1 MVSITQKYAPI
12 VFVFAIAFLMIAP
25 LQVIDVFAAIPSTM
39 SVAANN
45 IQVQSYDDRKVV
57 LTWTPVAVPGVG
69 FYDYELQ
76 VGSNA
81 DCETG
86 MVTYSDPHSIATIGS
101 FYNLTPDTTYYFRLA
116 AVNASGAG
124 TMSDCVS
131 QKTLGAVS
139 GGLQHQDVEPGG
151 THDAGKEF
159 AEGQSFSSGTQTFGA
174 NTKFNAGTEF
184 AANQEFTGVQSFS
197 GTQVFGTGTTFV
209 ANQIFEAG
217 QSFTTGAQTFG
228 ADTHFA
234 NDTHFAAS
242 QQFGDA
248 QSFGEGSKF
257 GASTTFGAVNTFAD
271 DMDFSAGSHTFSAAQ
286 EFTKGSSF
294 GENQSFGAGVGHNFF
309 KDDMAFL
316 AGTDFGVART
326 FGDSFQTTGAQN
338 WDDDL
343 HTFGNDP
350 FFNGLVNFAD
360 NQAFPIGTSFVSGQ
374 TFDASEDYTFST
386 GMDFAGGETF
396 GKARAFA
403 EGAYFSAKS
412 DDMGTFT
419 NTFAKYMHMPPSQ
432 AFTVAQ
438 TFDEHTHFGDSTDFT
453 GALQTFS
460 AGTHFGDGTTFKV
473 GQSLP
478 ADIVPSFGLM
488 LSAFECLDAAC
499 VPADGTAYLAPG
511 EFLTPGV
518 DPAPILSSITKD
530 SKSIEMD
537 GLGFAM
543 TFNGDVSTAGTV
555 SIDPIDPAT
564 LVSSSEVTETSGAR
578 SINTGSENLETVG
591 TILNI
596 SMGTASTTGTMDITV
611 EYDESN
617 IPSGGTEETLEVI
630 HHTGGNWVKEQTCT
644 QDLVNNKFTCT
655 VSTLS
660 PIGVGSGGSSGS
672 SSSGSGCTQ
681 CKVLRTHGGFAIND
695 STYTLVKKYNDV
707 DTNVVK
713 TGEPVTITLSV
724 GNTNAAP
731 RVTSAIVYMDVFGSP
746 ANYKQSSSISYTSN
760 VVDKVALNDRG
771 GLWSSADVGIE
782 YVSHPIHQTAYRD
795 NYVFTMIF
803 DNPMDTSHV
812 VIETTNHY
820 GIPEV
825 LYVMDALKV
834 VENEGNYTDEVEL
847 QEGSGPEV
855 ILQSTPEVD
864 VVVEPELVSDPE
876 PAFMSDAI
884 TSLEIILDPEPI
896 PTVSA
901 EPEQDMVS
909 ELAID
914 PEPVLGS
921 EPKQKDFFSWLASLF
936 S

>member
-1 MVSITQKYAPI
+1 MGSVSRKYASVI
-12 VFVFAIAFLMIAP
+12 FVCSIAFLMIAP
-25 LQVIDVFAAIPSTM
+25 LQVIDVFAAVPSTM
-39 SVAANN
+39 SVAGNN
-45 IQVQSYDDRKVV
+45 IQVLSYDDRRVT
-57 LTWTPVAVPGVG
+57 LTWNAVDVPGVG

-76 VGSNA
+76 VGS
-81 DCETG
+81 DCVASI
-86 MVTYSDPHSIATIGS
+86 VTYSDPHSIATIGS

-124 TMSDCVS
+124 TMSDCIS
-131 QKTLGAVS
+131 QKTLAAVS
-139 GGLQHQDVEPGG
+139 GGLQAQTVEAGG
-151 THDAGKEF
+151 THDAGAEF

-184 AANQEFTGVQSFS
+184 AASQEFTAVQSFN
-197 GTQVFGTGTTFV
+197 GTQVFGASTTFT
-209 ANQIFEAG
+209 AGQAFQPG
-217 QSFTTGAQTFG
+217 QSFTAGTQTFG
-228 ADTHFA
+228 AGTVFDKHTHFA
-234 NDTHFAAS
+234 DS
-242 QQFGDA
+242 QAFGSA
-248 QSFGEGSKF
+248 QSFGEGAKF
-257 GASTTFGAVNTFAD
+257 GASTTFGATNTWGD
-271 DMDFSAGSHTFSAAQ
+271 NVDFSAGSHTFSAAQ
-286 EFTKGSSF
+286 EFTNGSSF

-316 AGTDFGVART
+316 AGTDFGASRT
-326 FGDSFQTTGAQN
+326 FGEGLSVTGAQN
-338 WDDDL
+338 WDDDV
-343 HTFGNDP
+343 HVFGDDP

-360 NQAFPIGTSFVSGQ
+360 SQVFPQGTSFASGQ
-374 TFDASEDYTFST
+374 TFESGEDYTFGT
-386 GMDFAGGETF
+386 AMDFAGGETF
-396 GKARAFA
+396 GKARAFM
-403 EGAYFSAKS
+403 EGSHFAAAST
-412 DDMGTFT
+412 DMGTFA
-419 NTFAKYMHMPPSQ
+419 NTFGKYMKMPPAQ
-432 AFTVAQ
+432 AFSVAQ
-438 TFDEHTHFGDSTDFT
+438 TFDEHTHFGDNTDFT
-453 GALQTFS
+453 AAVQTF
-460 AGTHFGDGTTFKV
+460 ATGAAFGDGTTFKV
-473 GQSLP
+473 GQELP
-478 ADIVPSFGLM
+478 ADIVPPFGLM
-488 LSAFECLDAAC
+488 LSAYTCTTASCTDA
-499 VPADGTAYLAPG
+499 PASAFLAPG

-530 SKSIEMD
+530 SKAIEMD

-555 SIDPIDPAT
+555 SVDPIDPAQ

-578 SINTGSENLETVG
+578 SISTGDENLETVG
-591 TILNI
+591 TILDI
-596 SMGTASTTGTMDITV
+596 SMGTAATTGTMDITV

-660 PIGVGSGGSSGS
+660 PIGVGSSGSSASS

-695 STYTLVKKYNDV
+695 STYTLVKKYNDI

-724 GNTNAAP
+724 GNTSGES
-731 RVTSAIVYMDVFGSP
+731 RITSAIVYMDVFGSP

-760 VVDKVALNDRG
+760 VVDKVAVNDRG
-771 GLWSSADVGIE
+771 GLWSSTDVGLE
-782 YVSHPIHQTAYRD
+782 LVSHPVHDTAYRD

-803 DNPMDTSHV
+803 DNPMDTSHI

-847 QEGSGPEV
+847 QEESGPEV
-855 ILQSTPEVD
+855 ILQSTPEAD

>member
-1 MVSITQKYAPI
+1 MGSISRKYASLI
-12 VFVFAIAFLMIAP
+12 FVCSIAFLMIAP
-25 LQVIDVFAAIPSTM
+25 LQVIDVFAAIPDTM

-45 IQVQSYDDRKVV
+45 IQVQGYDDRKVT
-57 LTWTPVAVPGVG
+57 LSWTAATGTG
-69 FYDYELQ
+69 IYDYEMQ
-76 VGSNA
+76 VGANA
-81 DCETG
+81 DCATG
-86 MVTYSDPHSIATIGS
+86 MVTYSDPISIATVS
-101 FYNLTPDTTYYFRLA
+101 TFYNLSAETTYYFRMA
-116 AVNASGAG
+116 AVNSSGAG

-131 QKTLGAVS
+131 QTTLAAPTNQLRAQEYES
-139 GGLQHQDVEPGG
+139 GQ
-151 THDAGKEF
+151 TFDANAEF
-159 AEGQSFSSGTQTFGA
+159 AEGQQFGGIQTFGA
-174 NTKFNAGTEF
+174 NTAFGADTSF
-184 AANQEFTGVQSFS
+184 AANQEFTGVQNFT
-197 GTQVFGTGTTFV
+197 GTQVFGSGTTFV
-209 ANQIFEAG
+209 AGQVFEAG
-217 QSFTTGAQTFG
+217 QSFTTGTQTFG
-228 ADTHFA
+228 ANTVFE
-234 NDTHFAAS
+234 NDTHFADS
-242 QQFGDA
+242 QEFGTA
-248 QSFGEGSKF
+248 QNFGTGAKF
-257 GASTTFGAVNTFAD
+257 GTGTTFGAANSFAD
-271 DMDFSAGSHTFSAAQ
+271 NMDFSAGAHTFSAAQ

-316 AGTDFGVART
+316 AGTDFGASRT
-326 FGDSFQTTGAQN
+326 FGEGLSVTGAQN
-338 WDDDL
+338 WDDDV
-343 HTFGNDP
+343 HTFGEDP
-350 FFNGLVNFAD
+350 FFAGLVNFAD
-360 NQAFPIGTSFVSGQ
+360 GQAFPEGTSFTSGQ
-374 TFDASEDYTFST
+374 TFDPTEDYTFSS

-396 GKARAFA
+396 GKARAFM
-403 EGAYFSAKS
+403 EGSHFAAAS
-412 DDMGTFT
+412 DDMGTFA
-419 NTFAKYMHMPPSQ
+419 NTFGKYMKMPPAQ
-432 AFTVAQ
+432 QWTVAQ
-438 TFDEHTHFGDSTDFT
+438 TFDDHTHFGDETDFT
-453 GALQTFS
+453 AAVQSFKEGMA
-460 AGTHFGDGTTFKV
+460 FGDGTTFAV
-473 GQSLP
+473 GQPLP
-478 ADIVPSFGLM
+478 AATVPPFGLM
-488 LSAFECLDAAC
+488 LSAYTCTTAAC
-499 VPADGTAYLAPG
+499 TDAPASAFLAPG

-518 DPAPILSSITKD
+518 DPDPILGSITKD
-530 SKSIEMD
+530 SKAIEMD

-543 TFNGDVSTAGTV
+543 TFNGDVSAAGTV
-555 SIDPIDPAT
+555 SVDPIDPAQ
-564 LVSSSEVTETSGAR
+564 LVSSSEVTTVSGAR
-578 SINTGSENLETVG
+578 SVAAGDTTLETVG
-591 TILNI
+591 TVLDI
-596 SMGTASTTGTMDITV
+596 SMGTAVTTGSMDITV

-617 IPSGGTEETLEVI
+617 IPTGGSEETLEVI
-630 HHTGGNWVKEQTCT
+630 HHTSYAGWIKESNCT

-655 VSTLS
+655 VTSLS
-660 PIGVGSGGSSGS
+660 PIGVGSSGGSS

-681 CKVLRTHGGFAIND
+681 CKVLRTHGGFAIDD
-695 STYTLVKKYNDV
+695 STYTLIKKYNDI

-713 TGEPVTITLSV
+713 TGEPVEITLSV

-803 DNPMDTSHV
+803 DKPMDTSHI

-847 QEGSGPEV
+847 QEESGPEV

-884 TSLEIILDPEPI
+884 TSLELILDPEPI

>member
-1 MVSITQKYAPI
+1 MVSMTHKYAPI

-39 SVAANN
+39 SVAGNN
-45 IQVQSYDDRKVV
+45 IQVLNYDDRKVT

-76 VGSNA
+76 VGSNCT
-81 DCETG
+81 DQIQ
-86 MVTYSDPHSIATIGS
+86 TYSDPHSIATIGS

-124 TMSDCVS
+124 TMSDCIS
-131 QKTLGAVS
+131 QKTLAVES
-139 GGLQHQDVEPGG
+139 GGLQHQTFESGG
-151 THDAGKEF
+151 SHDAGTEF

-174 NTKFNAGTEF
+174 NTKFNTGTEF
-184 AANQEFTGVQSFS
+184 AASQEFTAVQSFT
-197 GTQVFGTGTTFV
+197 GTQV
-209 ANQIFEAG
+209 
-217 QSFTTGAQTFG
+217 
-228 ADTHFA
+228 
-234 NDTHFAAS
+234 
-242 QQFGDA
+242 
-248 QSFGEGSKF
+248 F
-257 GASTTFGAVNTFAD
+257 GASTTFVAGQIFETGQSFTAGTQTFGANTQFDTHTHFADSQEFGTAQSFGDGSKFGSGTTFGAANTFSD
-271 DMDFSAGSHTFSAAQ
+271 NMDFSAGSHTFSAAQ
-286 EFTKGSSF
+286 EFSKGSSF

-316 AGTDFGVART
+316 AGTDFGAART
-326 FGDSFQTTGAQN
+326 FGDGLSVTGAQN
-338 WDDDL
+338 WDDDV
-343 HTFGNDP
+343 HVFGSDP

-360 NQAFPIGTSFVSGQ
+360 SQIFPVGTSFASGQ
-374 TFDASEDYTFST
+374 TFEADEDYTFST
-386 GMDFAGGETF
+386 AMDFAGGETF
-396 GKARAFA
+396 GKARAFM
-403 EGAYFSAKS
+403 EGSHFAAAS
-412 DDMGTFT
+412 DDMGTFA
-419 NTFAKYMHMPPSQ
+419 NTFGKYMKMPPAQ
-432 AFTVAQ
+432 AFSVAQ
-438 TFDEHTHFGDSTDFT
+438 TFDEHTHFGDNTDFT
-453 GALQTFS
+453 AAVQTFS
-460 AGTHFGDGTTFKV
+460 TGAAFGDGTTFKV
-473 GQSLP
+473 GQELP
-478 ADIVPSFGLM
+478 ADIVPPFGLM
-488 LSAFECLDAAC
+488 LSAYTCTTASCTDA
-499 VPADGTAYLAPG
+499 PASAFLAPG

-530 SKSIEMD
+530 SKAIEMD

-555 SIDPIDPAT
+555 SVDPIDPAQ

-578 SINTGSENLETVG
+578 SISTGDENLETVG
-591 TILNI
+591 TILDI
-596 SMGTASTTGTMDITV
+596 SMGTAATTGTMDITV

-660 PIGVGSGGSSGS
+660 PIGVGSSGSSASS

-695 STYTLVKKYNDV
+695 STYTLVKKYNDI

-724 GNTNAAP
+724 GNTSGES
-731 RVTSAIVYMDVFGSP
+731 RITSAIVYMDVFGSP

-760 VVDKVALNDRG
+760 VVDKVAVNDKG
-771 GLWSSADVGIE
+771 SLWSSTDVGLE
-782 YVSHPIHQTAYRD
+782 LVSHPVHKTAYRD

-803 DNPMDTSHV
+803 DNPMDTSHI

-834 VENEGNYTDEVEL
+834 VENEGNYTDEVKL
-847 QEGSGPEV
+847 QEESGPEV

-884 TSLEIILDPEPI
+884 TSLELILDPEPI

-909 ELAID
+909 ELSID
-914 PEPVLGS
+914 PEPVLKS